1 MKIAIVRLSALGDI
15 IVSAVFLA
23 AIKERLP
30 NAQIE
35 WFVDERF
42 SAILEHSPYIDKLHP
57 IALKSAL
64 KTFNPLKIFK
74 LFKSLRAYEYDIIID
89 MQGLVKSALIA
100 QTLKAPKK
108 VGFDYAS
115 AREGLS
121 AFFYSQKVS
130 IAYNEPILKR
140 NFTLLSHALN
150 LSQKEISNEIS
161 ESLSSRSKVFSY
173 QDSPKIDALNLNEN
187 KLKILF
193 VLETSKINKT
203 YPTERFKELAL
214 MLENFQIC
222 LLWHANEDKANALY
236 GALKNQ
242 RDVLLL
248 PKLTLNEVKALLF
261 KMDLIIGGDTGITHL
276 AWALQKPSITLY
288 GNTPM
293 ERFKLESPIN
303 VSLTANSNAN
313 YHKKDFSI
321 QNIEPKKI
329 KECVLNILKEKND
342 L

>member
-23 AIKERLP
+23 LIKERFT

-42 SAILEHSPYIDKLHP
+42 GAILEHSPYIDKLHP
-57 IALKSAL
+57 IALKSTL
-64 KTFNPLKIFK
+64 TTFNPLKIFK
-74 LFKSLRAYEYDIIID
+74 LFKSLRAYEYDIVID
-89 MQGLVKSALIA
+89 MQGLIKSALIT
-100 QTLKAPKK
+100 QMLKAPKK

-130 IAYNEPILKR
+130 IAYNESILKR

-150 LSQKEISNEIS
+150 LPKKEISGG
-161 ESLSSRSKVFSY
+161 LSSRSKVFSY
-173 QDSPKIDALNLNEN
+173 QDSPKIDALNLNKN
-187 KLKILF
+187 KPKILF

-203 YPTERFKELAL
+203 YPIERFKELAL
-214 MLENFQIC
+214 ALENFQIC
-222 LLWHANEDKANALY
+222 LLWHASEDKATALY

-303 VSLTANSNAN
+303 VSLTGNSNAN

-329 KECVLNILKEKND
+329 KECVLNILKEKE
-342 L
+342 

>member
-23 AIKERLP
+23 LIKERFT

-42 SAILEHSPYIDKLHP
+42 GAILEHSPYIDKLHS
-57 IALKSAL
+57 IALKSTL
-64 KTFNPLKIFK
+64 TTFNPLKIFK
-74 LFKSLRAYEYDIIID
+74 LFKSLRAYEYDIVID
-89 MQGLVKSALIA
+89 MQGLIKSALIT
-100 QTLKAPKK
+100 QMLKAPKK

-130 IAYNEPILKR
+130 IAYNESVLKR

-150 LSQKEISNEIS
+150 LPKKEISEGLN
-161 ESLSSRSKVFSY
+161 SRSKVFSY
-173 QDSPKIDALNLNEN
+173 QDSPKIDALNLNKN
-187 KLKILF
+187 KPKILF

-214 MLENFQIC
+214 ALENFQIC
-222 LLWHANEDKANALY
+222 LLWHADEEKAAALY
-236 GALKNQ
+236 GALKDQ

-303 VSLTANSNAN
+303 VSLTGNSNAN

>member
-15 IVSAVFLA
+15 IVGAVFLA
-23 AIKERLP
+23 AIKERFT

-42 SAILEHSPYIDKLHP
+42 GAILEHSPYIDKLHP
-57 IALKSAL
+57 IALKSTL
-64 KTFNPLKIFK
+64 TTFNPLKIFK
-74 LFKSLRAYEYDIIID
+74 LFKSLRAYKYDIVID
-89 MQGLVKSALIA
+89 MQGLIKSALIT
-100 QTLKAPKK
+100 QMLKAPKK

-130 IAYNEPILKR
+130 IAYNEPVLKR

-150 LSQKEISNEIS
+150 LPKKEISEG
-161 ESLSSRSKVFSY
+161 LSSRSKVFSY
-173 QDSPKIDALNLNEN
+173 QDSPKIDALNLNKN
-187 KLKILF
+187 KPKILF

-203 YPTERFKELAL
+203 YPIERFKELAL
-214 MLENFQIC
+214 ALENFQIC
-222 LLWHANEDKANALY
+222 LLWHASEDKATALY

-303 VSLTANSNAN
+303 VSLTGNSNAN

-329 KECVLNILKEKND
+329 KECVLNILKEKE
-342 L
+342 

>member
-23 AIKERLP
+23 AIKERFAD
-30 NAQIE
+30 AQIE

-42 SAILEHSPYIDKLHP
+42 GAILEHSPYIDKLHP

-64 KTFNPLKIFK
+64 KTFNLLKIFK

-89 MQGLVKSALIA
+89 MQGLVKSALIT
-100 QTLKAPKK
+100 QMLKAPKK

-130 IAYNEPILKR
+130 IAYDEPILKR

-150 LSQKEISNEIS
+150 LPKKEIS
-161 ESLSSRSKVFSY
+161 ESLSSRAKVFSY
-173 QDSPKIDALNLNEN
+173 QDSPKINALNLNKN
-187 KLKILF
+187 KPKILF

-203 YPTERFKELAL
+203 YPIERFKELAL
-214 MLENFQIC
+214 ALENFQIC
-222 LLWHANEDKANALY
+222 LLWHADEDKATTLY
-236 GALKNQ
+236 HALKDQ

-303 VSLTANSNAN
+303 VSLTGNSNAN

-329 KECVLNILKEKND
+329 KECVLNILKEKE
-342 L
+342 

>member
-15 IVSAVFLA
+15 IVGAVFLA
-23 AIKERLP
+23 AIKECLP

-42 SAILEHSPYIDKLHP
+42 GAILEHSPYIDKLHP

-64 KTFNPLKIFK
+64 TTLNPLKIFK

-89 MQGLVKSALIA
+89 MQGLVKSALIT
-100 QTLKAPKK
+100 QMLKAPKK

-130 IAYNEPILKR
+130 IAYDEPILKR
-140 NFTLLSHALN
+140 NSTLLSQALN
-150 LSQKEISNEIS
+150 LPKKEISEG
-161 ESLSSRSKVFSY
+161 LSSRFKVFSY
-173 QDSPKIDALNLNEN
+173 QDSPKINALNLNQN
-187 KLKILF
+187 KPKILF

-214 MLENFQIC
+214 ALENFQIC
-222 LLWHANEDKANALY
+222 LLWHADEKKATMLY
-236 GALKNQ
+236 HALKHQ
-242 RDVLLL
+242 CDALLL

-303 VSLTANSNAN
+303 VSLTGNSNAN

-321 QNIEPKKI
+321 QNIDPKKI
-329 KECVLNILKEKND
+329 KECVLNILKEKE
-342 L
+342 

>member
-23 AIKERLP
+23 LIKERFT

-57 IALKSAL
+57 IALKSTL
-64 KTFNPLKIFK
+64 TTFNPLKIFK
-74 LFKSLRAYEYDIIID
+74 LFKSLRAYEYDIVID
-89 MQGLVKSALIA
+89 MQGLIKSALIT
-100 QTLKAPKK
+100 QMLKAPKK

-130 IAYNEPILKR
+130 IAYNESILKR

-150 LSQKEISNEIS
+150 LPKKEISEGLN
-161 ESLSSRSKVFSY
+161 SRSKVFSY
-173 QDSPKIDALNLNEN
+173 QDSLKIDALNLNKN
-187 KLKILF
+187 KPKILF

-203 YPTERFKELAL
+203 YPIERFKELAL
-214 MLENFQIC
+214 ALENFQIC
-222 LLWHANEDKANALY
+222 LLWHASEDKATALY

-303 VSLTANSNAN
+303 VSLTGNSNAN

>member
-23 AIKERLP
+23 AIKERFTD
-30 NAQIE
+30 AQIE

-64 KTFNPLKIFK
+64 KTLNPLKIFK
-74 LFKSLRAYEYDIIID
+74 LFKSLRAYEYDIVID
-89 MQGLVKSALIA
+89 MQGLVKSALIT
-100 QTLKAPKK
+100 QMLKAPKK

-115 AREGLS
+115 ARESLS
-121 AFFYSQKVS
+121 AFFYSEKVS
-130 IAYNEPILKR
+130 IAYSESILKR

-150 LSQKEISNEIS
+150 LPKKEISEG
-161 ESLSSRSKVFSY
+161 LSSRFKVFSY
-173 QDSPKIDALNLNEN
+173 QDSPKIDALNLNQN

-203 YPTERFKELAL
+203 YPIERFKELAL
-214 MLENFQIC
+214 ALENFQIC
-222 LLWHANEDKANALY
+222 LLWHADEDKANALY

-303 VSLTANSNAN
+303 VSLTGNSNAN

-321 QNIEPKKI
+321 QNIDPKKI
-329 KECVLNILKEKND
+329 KECVLNILKEKE
-342 L
+342 

>member
-23 AIKERLP
+23 AIKERFTD
-30 NAQIE
+30 AQIE

-42 SAILEHSPYIDKLHP
+42 GAILEHSPYIDKLHP
-57 IALKSAL
+57 IALKSTL
-64 KTFNPLKIFK
+64 TTFNPLKIFK

-89 MQGLVKSALIA
+89 MQGLIKSALIT
-100 QTLKAPKK
+100 QMLKAPKK

-130 IAYNEPILKR
+130 IAYDEPVLKR
-140 NFTLLSHALN
+140 NFTLLFHALN
-150 LSQKEISNEIS
+150 LPKKDIS

-173 QDSPKIDALNLNEN
+173 QDSPKINALNLNQN
-187 KLKILF
+187 KPKILF
-193 VLETSKINKT
+193 VLETSKVNKT

-214 MLENFQIC
+214 ALENFQIC
-222 LLWHANEDKANALY
+222 LLWHASEDKATALY

-242 RDVLLL
+242 CDVLLL

-276 AWALQKPSITLY
+276 AWSLQKPSITLY

-303 VSLTANSNAN
+303 VSLTGNSNAN

-321 QNIEPKKI
+321 QNIDPKKI
-329 KECVLNILKEKND
+329 KECVLNILKEKE
-342 L
+342 

>member
-23 AIKERLP
+23 AIKERFTD
-30 NAQIE
+30 AQIE

-64 KTFNPLKIFK
+64 TTLNPLKIFK

-89 MQGLVKSALIA
+89 MQGLIKSALIT
-100 QTLKAPKK
+100 QMLKAPKK
-108 VGFDYAS
+108 VGFDHAS

-130 IAYNEPILKR
+130 IAYDEPILKR
-140 NFTLLSHALN
+140 NSTLLSQALN
-150 LSQKEISNEIS
+150 LPKKEISEG
-161 ESLSSRSKVFSY
+161 LSSRFKVFSY
-173 QDSPKIDALNLNEN
+173 QDSPKINALNLNQN
-187 KLKILF
+187 KPKILF

-214 MLENFQIC
+214 ALENFQIC
-222 LLWHANEDKANALY
+222 LLWHADEKKATTLY
-236 GALKNQ
+236 HALKHQ

-261 KMDLIIGGDTGITHL
+261 KMDVIIGGDTGITHL
-276 AWALQKPSITLY
+276 AWALQKASITLY

-303 VSLTANSNAN
+303 VSLTGNPNAS

-321 QNIEPKKI
+321 QNIDPKKI
-329 KECVLNILKEKND
+329 KECVLNILKEKE
-342 L
+342 

>member
-23 AIKERLP
+23 LIKERFT

-42 SAILEHSPYIDKLHP
+42 GAILEHSPYIDKLHP
-57 IALKSAL
+57 IALKSIL
-64 KTFNPLKIFK
+64 TTFNPLKIFK
-74 LFKSLRAYEYDIIID
+74 LFKSLRAYEYDIVID
-89 MQGLVKSALIA
+89 MQGLIKSALIT
-100 QTLKAPKK
+100 QMLKAPKK
-108 VGFDYAS
+108 VGFDCAS

-130 IAYNEPILKR
+130 IAYNESVLKR

-150 LSQKEISNEIS
+150 LPKKEISEGLN
-161 ESLSSRSKVFSY
+161 SRSKVFSY
-173 QDSPKIDALNLNEN
+173 QNSPKIDALNLNKN
-187 KLKILF
+187 KPKILF

-203 YPTERFKELAL
+203 YPIERFKELAL
-214 MLENFQIC
+214 ALENFQIC
-222 LLWHANEDKANALY
+222 LLWHADEDKATALY

-293 ERFKLESPIN
+293 ERFKLESSIN
-303 VSLTANSNAN
+303 VSLTGNSNAN

-329 KECVLNILKEKND
+329 KECVLNILKEKE
-342 L
+342 

>member
-23 AIKERLP
+23 LIKECFT

-42 SAILEHSPYIDKLHP
+42 GAILEHSPYIDKLHP
-57 IALKSAL
+57 IALKSVL
-64 KTFNPLKIFK
+64 TTFNPLKIFK
-74 LFKSLRAYEYDIIID
+74 LFKSLRAYEYDIVID
-89 MQGLVKSALIA
+89 MQGLIKSALIT
-100 QTLKAPKK
+100 QMLKAPKK
-108 VGFDYAS
+108 VGFDCTS

-130 IAYNEPILKR
+130 IAYNEPVLKR

-150 LSQKEISNEIS
+150 LPKKEISEG
-161 ESLSSRSKVFSY
+161 LSSRSKVFSY
-173 QDSPKIDALNLNEN
+173 QDSPKIDALNLNKN
-187 KLKILF
+187 KPKILF

-203 YPTERFKELAL
+203 YPIERFKELAL
-214 MLENFQIC
+214 ALENFQIC
-222 LLWHANEDKANALY
+222 LLWHASEDKATALY

-303 VSLTANSNAN
+303 VSLTGNSNAN

-329 KECVLNILKEKND
+329 KECILNILKEKE
-342 L
+342 

>member
-23 AIKERLP
+23 AIKERFTD
-30 NAQIE
+30 AQIE

-42 SAILEHSPYIDKLHP
+42 GAILEHSPYIDKLHP
-57 IALKSAL
+57 IALKSTL
-64 KTFNPLKIFK
+64 TTFNPLKIFK

-89 MQGLVKSALIA
+89 MQGLIKSALIT
-100 QTLKAPKK
+100 QMLKAPKK

-130 IAYNEPILKR
+130 IAYDEPVLKR
-140 NFTLLSHALN
+140 NFTLLFHAIN
-150 LSQKEISNEIS
+150 LPKKDIS

-173 QDSPKIDALNLNEN
+173 QDSPKINALNLNQN
-187 KLKILF
+187 KPKILF
-193 VLETSKINKT
+193 VLETSKVNKT

-214 MLENFQIC
+214 ALENFQIC
-222 LLWHANEDKANALY
+222 LLWHASEDKATALY

-242 RDVLLL
+242 CDVLLL

-303 VSLTANSNAN
+303 VSLTGNSNAN

-321 QNIEPKKI
+321 QNIDPKKI
-329 KECVLNILKEKND
+329 KECVLNILKEKE
-342 L
+342 

>member
-23 AIKERLP
+23 LIKERFTD
-30 NAQIE
+30 AQIE

-42 SAILEHSPYIDKLHP
+42 GAILEHSPYIDKLHP
-57 IALKSAL
+57 IALKSTL
-64 KTFNPLKIFK
+64 KTLNPLKIFK

-89 MQGLVKSALIA
+89 MQGLVKSALIT
-100 QTLKAPKK
+100 QMLKAPKK

-130 IAYNEPILKR
+130 IAYDEPILKR

-150 LSQKEISNEIS
+150 LPKEEISQ
-161 ESLSSRSKVFSY
+161 SLNSRFKVFSY
-173 QDSPKIDALNLNEN
+173 QDSPKINALNLNQN
-187 KLKILF
+187 KPKILF

-222 LLWHANEDKANALY
+222 LLWHADEDKANALY

-242 RDVLLL
+242 CDALLL

-303 VSLTANSNAN
+303 VSLTGNSNAN

-321 QNIEPKKI
+321 QNIDPKKI
-329 KECVLNILKEKND
+329 KECVLNILKEKE
-342 L
+342 

>member
-23 AIKERLP
+23 LIKERFT

-64 KTFNPLKIFK
+64 TTFNPLKIFK
-74 LFKSLRAYEYDIIID
+74 LFKSLRAYEYDIVID
-89 MQGLVKSALIA
+89 MQGLIKSALIT
-100 QTLKAPKK
+100 QMLKAPKK
-108 VGFDYAS
+108 VGFDCTS

-130 IAYNEPILKR
+130 IAYNESVLKR

-150 LSQKEISNEIS
+150 LPQKEISEGLN
-161 ESLSSRSKVFSY
+161 SRSKVFSY
-173 QDSPKIDALNLNEN
+173 QDSPKIDALSLNKN
-187 KLKILF
+187 KPKILF

-203 YPTERFKELAL
+203 YPIERFKELAL
-214 MLENFQIC
+214 ALENFQIC
-222 LLWHANEDKANALY
+222 LLWHASEDKAATLY
-236 GALKNQ
+236 HTLKNQ

-303 VSLTANSNAN
+303 VSLTGNSNAN

-329 KECVLNILKEKND
+329 KECVLNILKEKE
-342 L
+342 

>member
-23 AIKERLP
+23 MIKERFIH
-30 NAQIE
+30 AQIE

-42 SAILEHSPYIDKLHP
+42 SAILEHSPYIDQLHP
-57 IALKSAL
+57 IALKSAF
-64 KTFNPLKIFK
+64 KSFNPLKIFK

-89 MQGLVKSALIA
+89 MQGLIKSALIT
-100 QTLKAPKK
+100 QCLKAPKK

-121 AFFYSQKVS
+121 ALFYSQKVS
-130 IAYNEPILKR
+130 IAYDEPILKR
-140 NFTLLSHALN
+140 NFTLISQALN
-150 LSQKEISNEIS
+150 LPKKEISEGLI
-161 ESLSSRSKVFSY
+161 SRSKVFSY
-173 QDSPKIDALNLNEN
+173 QDSSQINALNLNEN
-187 KLKILF
+187 KPKILF
-193 VLETSKINKT
+193 VLETSKTNKT
-203 YPTERFKELAL
+203 YPIERFKELAL
-214 MLENFQIC
+214 MLESVQIC
-222 LLWHANEDKANALY
+222 LLWHADEKKAAALY
-236 GALKNQ
+236 DALKNQ
-242 RDVLLL
+242 CDILLL

-261 KMDLIIGGDTGITHL
+261 RMDLIIGGDTGITHL

-303 VSLTANSNAN
+303 VSLTSNANAN

-321 QNIEPKKI
+321 QNIEPKRI
-329 KECVLNILKEKND
+329 KECVLNLLKEKE
-342 L
+342 

>member
-23 AIKERLP
+23 AIKECLP

-42 SAILEHSPYIDKLHP
+42 GAILEHSPYIDKLHP

-64 KTFNPLKIFK
+64 TTFNPLKIFK

-89 MQGLVKSALIA
+89 MQGLVKSALIT
-100 QTLKAPKK
+100 QMLKAPKK

-130 IAYNEPILKR
+130 IAYDEPILKR

-150 LSQKEISNEIS
+150 LPKNEIS
-161 ESLSSRSKVFSY
+161 EGLSSRFKVFSY
-173 QDSPKIDALNLNEN
+173 QDSPKIDALNLSKN
-187 KLKILF
+187 KPKILF

-203 YPTERFKELAL
+203 YPIERFKDLAL

-222 LLWHANEDKANALY
+222 LLWHADEHKAATLY
-236 GALKNQ
+236 HSLKNQ
-242 RDVLLL
+242 CDALLL

-303 VSLTANSNAN
+303 VSLTGNSNAN

-329 KECVLNILKEKND
+329 KECVLNILKEKE
-342 L
+342 

>member
-15 IVSAVFLA
+15 VVSAVFLA
-23 AIKERLP
+23 MIKERFIH
-30 NAQIE
+30 AQIE

-64 KTFNPLKIFK
+64 KSFNPLKIFK
-74 LFKSLRAYEYDIIID
+74 LFKSLRACEYDIIID
-89 MQGLVKSALIA
+89 MQGLIKSALIT
-100 QTLKAPKK
+100 QCLKAPKK

-121 AFFYSQKVS
+121 ALFYSQKVS
-130 IAYNEPILKR
+130 IAYEEPILKR
-140 NFTLLSHALN
+140 NFTLLSQALN
-150 LSQKEISNEIS
+150 LPKKEISQ
-161 ESLSSRSKVFSY
+161 SLNSRSKVFSY
-173 QDSPKIDALNLNEN
+173 QDSSQINALNLNEN
-187 KLKILF
+187 KPKILF

-203 YPTERFKELAL
+203 YPIERFKELAL
-214 MLENFQIC
+214 MLESVQIC
-222 LLWHANEDKANALY
+222 LLWHADEKKAAALCD
-236 GALKNQ
+236 ALKNQ
-242 RDVLLL
+242 CDILLL

-303 VSLTANSNAN
+303 ISLTSNAN
-313 YHKKDFSI
+313 ASYHKKDFSI
-321 QNIEPKKI
+321 QNIEPKRI
-329 KECVLNILKEKND
+329 KECVLNLLKEKE
-342 L
+342 

>member
-23 AIKERLP
+23 LIKERFT

-42 SAILEHSPYIDKLHP
+42 GAILEHSPYIDKLHP
-57 IALKSAL
+57 IALKSTL
-64 KTFNPLKIFK
+64 TTFNPLKIFK
-74 LFKSLRAYEYDIIID
+74 LFKSLRAYEYNIVID
-89 MQGLVKSALIA
+89 MQGLIKSALIT
-100 QTLKAPKK
+100 QMLKAPKK

-150 LSQKEISNEIS
+150 LPKKEISEG
-161 ESLSSRSKVFSY
+161 LSSRSKVFSY
-173 QDSPKIDALNLNEN
+173 QDSPKINALNLNQN
-187 KLKILF
+187 KPKILF

-203 YPTERFKELAL
+203 YPIERFKDLAL

-222 LLWHANEDKANALY
+222 LLWHADEDKANALY

-242 RDVLLL
+242 CDALLL

-303 VSLTANSNAN
+303 VSLTGNSNAN

-329 KECVLNILKEKND
+329 KECVLNILKEKE
-342 L
+342 

>member
-23 AIKERLP
+23 AIKECLP

-42 SAILEHSPYIDKLHP
+42 GAILEHSPYIDKLHP

-64 KTFNPLKIFK
+64 TTFNPLKIFK

-89 MQGLVKSALIA
+89 MQGLVKSALIT
-100 QTLKAPKK
+100 QMLKAPKK

-130 IAYNEPILKR
+130 IAYDEPILKR
-140 NFTLLSHALN
+140 NFTLLSQALN
-150 LSQKEISNEIS
+150 LPKNEIS
-161 ESLSSRSKVFSY
+161 EGLSSRFKVFSY
-173 QDSPKIDALNLNEN
+173 QDSPKINALNLNQN
-187 KLKILF
+187 KPKILF

-222 LLWHANEDKANALY
+222 LLWHADEKKATTLY

-303 VSLTANSNAN
+303 VSLTGNSNAN

-329 KECVLNILKEKND
+329 KECVLNILKEKE
-342 L
+342 

>member
-15 IVSAVFLA
+15 IVGAVFLA
-23 AIKERLP
+23 VIKECLP

-57 IALKSAL
+57 IALKSTIT
-64 KTFNPLKIFK
+64 TFNPLKIFK
-74 LFKSLRAYEYDIIID
+74 LFKSLRAYEYDIVID
-89 MQGLVKSALIA
+89 MQGLVKSALIT
-100 QTLKAPKK
+100 QMLKAPKK

-150 LSQKEISNEIS
+150 LPKKEIS
-161 ESLSSRSKVFSY
+161 ESLSSRAKVFSY
-173 QDSPKIDALNLNEN
+173 QDSPKIDALNLNQN

-214 MLENFQIC
+214 ALENFQIC
-222 LLWHANEDKANALY
+222 LLWHADEDKANALY
-236 GALKNQ
+236 GTLKNQ
-242 RDVLLL
+242 CDVLLL

-276 AWALQKPSITLY
+276 AWALQKASITLY

-303 VSLTANSNAN
+303 VSLTSNSNAN

-321 QNIEPKKI
+321 QNIDPKKI
-329 KECVLNILKEKND
+329 KECVLNILKEKE
-342 L
+342 

>member
-15 IVSAVFLA
+15 IVGAVFLA
-23 AIKERLP
+23 AIKECLP

-42 SAILEHSPYIDKLHP
+42 GAILEHSPYIDKLHP
-57 IALKSAL
+57 IALKSTL
-64 KTFNPLKIFK
+64 TTFNPLKIFK
-74 LFKSLRAYEYDIIID
+74 LFKSLRAYEYDIVID
-89 MQGLVKSALIA
+89 MQGLIKSALIT
-100 QTLKAPKK
+100 QILKAPKK

-150 LSQKEISNEIS
+150 LPKKEISEG
-161 ESLSSRSKVFSY
+161 LSSRAKVFSY
-173 QDSPKIDALNLNEN
+173 QDSPKIDALNLNKN
-187 KLKILF
+187 KRKILF

-214 MLENFQIC
+214 ALENFQIC
-222 LLWHANEDKANALY
+222 LLWHADEDKANALY

-242 RDVLLL
+242 CDVLLL

-303 VSLTANSNAN
+303 VSLTGNSNAN

>member
-23 AIKERLP
+23 LIKERFT

-42 SAILEHSPYIDKLHP
+42 GAILEHSPYIDKLHP
-57 IALKSAL
+57 IALKSTL
-64 KTFNPLKIFK
+64 TTFNPLKIFK
-74 LFKSLRAYEYDIIID
+74 LFKSLRAYEYDIVID
-89 MQGLVKSALIA
+89 MQGLVKSALIT
-100 QTLKAPKK
+100 QMLKAPKK

-130 IAYNEPILKR
+130 IAYNEPVLKR

-150 LSQKEISNEIS
+150 LPQKENLKEISEG
-161 ESLSSRSKVFSY
+161 LSSRSKVFSY
-173 QDSPKIDALNLNEN
+173 QDSPKVDALNLNRN
-187 KLKILF
+187 KPKILF

-203 YPTERFKELAL
+203 YPIERFKELAL

-222 LLWHANEDKANALY
+222 LLWHADETKANALY
-236 GALKNQ
+236 HTLKNQ
-242 RDVLLL
+242 CDALLL

-303 VSLTANSNAN
+303 VSLTGNSNAN

-329 KECVLNILKEKND
+329 KECVLNILKEKE
-342 L
+342 

>member
-15 IVSAVFLA
+15 IVGAVFLA
-23 AIKERLP
+23 AIKERFT

-42 SAILEHSPYIDKLHP
+42 GAILEHSPYIDKLHP
-57 IALKSAL
+57 IALKSTL
-64 KTFNPLKIFK
+64 TTFNPLKIFK
-74 LFKSLRAYEYDIIID
+74 LFKSLRAYEYDIVID
-89 MQGLVKSALIA
+89 MQGLIKSALIT
-100 QTLKAPKK
+100 QMLKAPKK

-130 IAYNEPILKR
+130 IAYNEPVLKR
-140 NFTLLSHALN
+140 NFTLLFHALN
-150 LSQKEISNEIS
+150 LPQKEIS
-161 ESLSSRSKVFSY
+161 ESLNSRSKVFSY
-173 QDSPKIDALNLNEN
+173 QDSPQIDALNLNKN

-203 YPTERFKELAL
+203 YPIERFKELAL
-214 MLENFQIC
+214 ALENFQIC
-222 LLWHANEDKANALY
+222 LLWHASEDKATALY
-236 GALKNQ
+236 HTLKNQ

-303 VSLTANSNAN
+303 VSLTGNSNAN

-329 KECVLNILKEKND
+329 KECVLNILKEKE
-342 L
+342 

>member
-23 AIKERLP
+23 AIKERFT

-42 SAILEHSPYIDKLHP
+42 GAILEHSPYIDKLHP
-57 IALKSAL
+57 IALKSTL
-64 KTFNPLKIFK
+64 MTFNPLKIFK
-74 LFKSLRAYEYDIIID
+74 LFKSLRAYEYDMVID
-89 MQGLVKSALIA
+89 MQGLIKSALIT
-100 QTLKAPKK
+100 QMLKAPKK

-130 IAYNEPILKR
+130 IAYNEPVLKR

-150 LSQKEISNEIS
+150 LPKKEIS

-173 QDSPKIDALNLNEN
+173 QDSPKIDALNLNKN

-203 YPTERFKELAL
+203 YPIERFKELAL
-214 MLENFQIC
+214 ALENFQIC
-222 LLWHANEDKANALY
+222 LLWHASEDKATVLY
-236 GALKNQ
+236 HTLKNQ

-303 VSLTANSNAN
+303 VSLAGNSNAN

-321 QNIEPKKI
+321 QNIDPKKI
-329 KECVLNILKEKND
+329 KECVLNILKEKE
-342 L
+342 

>member
-15 IVSAVFLA
+15 IVSAVFLSL
-23 AIKERLP
+23 IKERFTD
-30 NAQIE
+30 AQIE

-57 IALKSAL
+57 IALKSTL
-64 KTFNPLKIFK
+64 TTFNPLKIFK

-89 MQGLVKSALIA
+89 MQGLVKSALIT
-100 QTLKAPKK
+100 QMLKAPKK

-130 IAYNEPILKR
+130 IAYDEPILKR
-140 NFTLLSHALN
+140 NFTLLSQALN
-150 LSQKEISNEIS
+150 LPKEEISQ
-161 ESLSSRSKVFSY
+161 SLSSRFKVFSY
-173 QDSPKIDALNLNEN
+173 QDSPKINALNLNQN
-187 KLKILF
+187 KPKILF

-214 MLENFQIC
+214 ALENFQIC
-222 LLWHANEDKANALY
+222 LLWHADEDKANALY
-236 GALKNQ
+236 GALKHQ
-242 RDVLLL
+242 CDILLL

-261 KMDLIIGGDTGITHL
+261 KMDVIIGGDTGITHL

-303 VSLTANSNAN
+303 VSLTGNSNAN

-329 KECVLNILKEKND
+329 KECVLNVLKEKE
-342 L
+342 

>member
-23 AIKERLP
+23 LIKERFT

-42 SAILEHSPYIDKLHP
+42 GAILEHSPYIDKLHP

-64 KTFNPLKIFK
+64 TTFNPLKIFK
-74 LFKSLRAYEYDIIID
+74 LFKSLRAYEYDIVID
-89 MQGLVKSALIA
+89 MQGLIKSALIT
-100 QTLKAPKK
+100 QMLKAPKK

-130 IAYNEPILKR
+130 IAYNESILKR
-140 NFTLLSHALN
+140 NFTLLFHALN
-150 LSQKEISNEIS
+150 LPKKEISEG
-161 ESLSSRSKVFSY
+161 LSSRSKVFSY
-173 QDSPKIDALNLNEN
+173 QDSLKIDALNLNKN
-187 KLKILF
+187 KPKILF

-203 YPTERFKELAL
+203 YPIERFKELAL
-214 MLENFQIC
+214 ALENFQIC
-222 LLWHANEDKANALY
+222 LLWHANEDKATALY

-303 VSLTANSNAN
+303 ISLTGNSNAN

-329 KECVLNILKEKND
+329 KECVLNILKEKE
-342 L
+342 

>member
-15 IVSAVFLA
+15 IVSAVFLV
-23 AIKERLP
+23 AIKERFT

-42 SAILEHSPYIDKLHP
+42 GAILEHSPYIDKLHP
-57 IALKSAL
+57 IALKSTL
-64 KTFNPLKIFK
+64 TTFNPLKIFK
-74 LFKSLRAYEYDIIID
+74 LFKSLRAYEYDIVID
-89 MQGLVKSALIA
+89 MQGLIKSALIT
-100 QTLKAPKK
+100 QMLKAPKK

-115 AREGLS
+115 ARESLS

-130 IAYNEPILKR
+130 IAYNEPVLKR
-140 NFTLLSHALN
+140 NFTLLFHALN
-150 LSQKEISNEIS
+150 LPKKEISEG
-161 ESLSSRSKVFSY
+161 LSSRSKVFSY
-173 QDSPKIDALNLNEN
+173 QDSPKIDALNLNKN

-203 YPTERFKELAL
+203 YPIERFKELAL
-214 MLENFQIC
+214 ALENFQIC
-222 LLWHANEDKANALY
+222 LLWHASEDKATALY

-248 PKLTLNEVKALLF
+248 PKLTLNEIKALLF

-303 VSLTANSNAN
+303 VSLTGNSNAN
-313 YHKKDFSI
+313 YHKNDFSI

-329 KECVLNILKEKND
+329 KECVLNILKEKE
-342 L
+342 

>member
-23 AIKERLP
+23 AIKECLP

-57 IALKSAL
+57 IALKSTL
-64 KTFNPLKIFK
+64 TTFNPLKIFK
-74 LFKSLRAYEYDIIID
+74 LFKSLRAYEYDMIID
-89 MQGLVKSALIA
+89 MQGLIKSALIT
-100 QTLKAPKK
+100 QMLKAPKK

-130 IAYNEPILKR
+130 IAYDEPVLKR
-140 NFTLLSHALN
+140 NFTLLFHALN
-150 LSQKEISNEIS
+150 LPKKEISEGLN
-161 ESLSSRSKVFSY
+161 SRAKVFSY
-173 QDSPKIDALNLNEN
+173 QDSPKIGALNLNQN
-187 KLKILF
+187 KPKILF

-214 MLENFQIC
+214 ALENFQIC
-222 LLWHANEDKANALY
+222 LLWHADEKKAATLY
-236 GALKNQ
+236 GALKDQ

-303 VSLTANSNAN
+303 VSLTGNSNAN

-321 QNIEPKKI
+321 QNIDPKKI
-329 KECVLNILKEKND
+329 KECVLSILKEKE
-342 L
+342 

>member
-1 MKIAIVRLSALGDI
+1 M
-15 IVSAVFLA
+15 SAVFLA
-23 AIKERLP
+23 AIKERFT

-57 IALKSAL
+57 IALKRTL
-64 KTFNPLKIFK
+64 TTFNPLKIFK
-74 LFKSLRAYEYDIIID
+74 LFKSLRAYEYDIVID
-89 MQGLVKSALIA
+89 MQGLIKSALIT
-100 QTLKAPKK
+100 QMLKAPKK

-130 IAYNEPILKR
+130 IAYNEPVLKR

-150 LSQKEISNEIS
+150 LPKKEIS

-173 QDSPKIDALNLNEN
+173 QDSLKIDALNLNKN
-187 KLKILF
+187 KPKILF

-203 YPTERFKELAL
+203 YPIERFKELAL
-214 MLENFQIC
+214 ALENFQIC
-222 LLWHANEDKANALY
+222 LLWHASEDKANALY
-236 GALKNQ
+236 HALKNQ
-242 RDVLLL
+242 RDALLL
-248 PKLTLNEVKALLF
+248 PKLTLNEIKALLF

-303 VSLTANSNAN
+303 VSLAGNSNAN

-329 KECVLNILKEKND
+329 KECVLNILKEKE
-342 L
+342 

>member
-23 AIKERLP
+23 AIKERFTD
-30 NAQIE
+30 AQIE

-64 KTFNPLKIFK
+64 KTLNPLKIFK

-89 MQGLVKSALIA
+89 MQGLVKSALIT
-100 QTLKAPKK
+100 QMLKAPKK

-130 IAYNEPILKR
+130 IAYSEPVLKR
-140 NFTLLSHALN
+140 NFTLLFQALN
-150 LSQKEISNEIS
+150 LPKNEIS
-161 ESLSSRSKVFSY
+161 ESLSSRAKVFSY
-173 QDSPKIDALNLNEN
+173 QDSPKINALNWNQN
-187 KLKILF
+187 KPKILF

-203 YPTERFKELAL
+203 YPTERFKDLAL

-222 LLWHANEDKANALY
+222 LLWHADEDKAATLY
-236 GALKNQ
+236 HSLKNQ
-242 RDVLLL
+242 CDALLL

-303 VSLTANSNAN
+303 VSLTGNSNAN

-329 KECVLNILKEKND
+329 KECVLNILKEKE
-342 L
+342 

>member
-23 AIKERLP
+23 AIKECLP

-42 SAILEHSPYIDKLHP
+42 GAILEHSPYIDKLHP
-57 IALKSAL
+57 IALKSTL
-64 KTFNPLKIFK
+64 TTFNPLKIFK

-89 MQGLVKSALIA
+89 MQGLVKSALIT
-100 QTLKAPKK
+100 QMLKAPKK

-130 IAYNEPILKR
+130 IAYDEPILKR

-150 LSQKEISNEIS
+150 LPKKEISEGLN
-161 ESLSSRSKVFSY
+161 SRFKVFSY
-173 QDSPKIDALNLNEN
+173 QDSPKINALNLNQN
-187 KLKILF
+187 KPKILF

-203 YPTERFKELAL
+203 YPIERFKELAL

-236 GALKNQ
+236 GALKHQ

-261 KMDLIIGGDTGITHL
+261 KMDVIIGGDTGITHL
-276 AWALQKPSITLY
+276 AWALQKASITLY

-303 VSLTANSNAN
+303 VSLTGNSNAN

-321 QNIEPKKI
+321 QNIDPKKI
-329 KECVLNILKEKND
+329 KECVLNLLKEKE
-342 L
+342 

>member
-23 AIKERLP
+23 LIKERFT

-57 IALKSAL
+57 IALKSTL
-64 KTFNPLKIFK
+64 TTFNPLKIFK
-74 LFKSLRAYEYDIIID
+74 LFKSLRAYEYDMVID
-89 MQGLVKSALIA
+89 MQGLIKSALIT
-100 QTLKAPKK
+100 QMLKAPKK

-140 NFTLLSHALN
+140 NFTLLFHALN
-150 LSQKEISNEIS
+150 LPKKEIS

-173 QDSPKIDALNLNEN
+173 QDSPKIDALNLNKN

-203 YPTERFKELAL
+203 YPIERFKELAL
-214 MLENFQIC
+214 ALENFQIC
-222 LLWHANEDKANALY
+222 LLWHADEDKATALY
-236 GALKNQ
+236 HTLKNQ
-242 RDVLLL
+242 HDVLLL

-303 VSLTANSNAN
+303 VSLTGNSNAN

-329 KECVLNILKEKND
+329 KECVLNILKEKE
-342 L
+342 

>member
-15 IVSAVFLA
+15 IVSAVFLVL
-23 AIKERLP
+23 IKERFT

-42 SAILEHSPYIDKLHP
+42 GAILEHSPYIDKLHP
-57 IALKSAL
+57 IALKSTL
-64 KTFNPLKIFK
+64 TTFNPLKILK
-74 LFKSLRAYEYDIIID
+74 LFKSLRAYEYDIVID
-89 MQGLVKSALIA
+89 MQGLIKSALIT
-100 QTLKAPKK
+100 QMLKAPKK
-108 VGFDYAS
+108 VGFDYTS

-130 IAYNEPILKR
+130 IAYNESILKR

-150 LSQKEISNEIS
+150 LPKNEIS
-161 ESLSSRSKVFSY
+161 EGLSSRSKVFSY
-173 QDSPKIDALNLNEN
+173 QDSLKIDALNLNKN
-187 KLKILF
+187 KPKILF

-203 YPTERFKELAL
+203 YPIERFKELAL

-222 LLWHANEDKANALY
+222 LLWHADEDKANALY

-303 VSLTANSNAN
+303 VSLTGNSNAN

>member
-23 AIKERLP
+23 AIKERFT

-42 SAILEHSPYIDKLHP
+42 GAILEHSPYIDKLHP
-57 IALKSAL
+57 VALKSTL
-64 KTFNPLKIFK
+64 TTFNPLKIFK
-74 LFKSLRAYEYDIIID
+74 LFKSLRAYEYDIVID
-89 MQGLVKSALIA
+89 MQGLIKSALIT
-100 QTLKAPKK
+100 QMLKAPKK

-130 IAYNEPILKR
+130 IAYNESVLKR
-140 NFTLLSHALN
+140 NFMLLSQALN
-150 LSQKEISNEIS
+150 LPKEEISQ
-161 ESLSSRSKVFSY
+161 SLSSRFKVFSY
-173 QDSPKIDALNLNEN
+173 QDSPKIDALNLNQN
-187 KLKILF
+187 KPKILF

-203 YPTERFKELAL
+203 YPIERFKDLAL

-222 LLWHANEDKANALY
+222 LLWHADEKKATTLY
-236 GALKNQ
+236 YALKHQ

-261 KMDLIIGGDTGITHL
+261 KMDVIIGGDTGITHL
-276 AWALQKPSITLY
+276 AWALQKASITLY

-303 VSLTANSNAN
+303 VSLTSNSNAN

-321 QNIEPKKI
+321 QNIDPKKI
-329 KECVLNILKEKND
+329 KECVLNILKEKE
-342 L
+342 

>member
-23 AIKERLP
+23 LIKERFT

-42 SAILEHSPYIDKLHP
+42 GAILEHSPYIDKLHP
-57 IALKSAL
+57 IALKSTL
-64 KTFNPLKIFK
+64 TTFNPLKIFK
-74 LFKSLRAYEYDIIID
+74 LFKSLRAYEYDIVID
-89 MQGLVKSALIA
+89 MQGLIKSALIT
-100 QTLKAPKK
+100 QMLKAPKK

-130 IAYNEPILKR
+130 IAYNESILKR

-150 LSQKEISNEIS
+150 LPKKEISEG
-161 ESLSSRSKVFSY
+161 LSSRSKVFSY
-173 QDSPKIDALNLNEN
+173 QDSPKIDALNLNKN
-187 KLKILF
+187 KPKILF

-203 YPTERFKELAL
+203 YPIERFKELAL
-214 MLENFQIC
+214 ALENFQIC
-222 LLWHANEDKANALY
+222 LLWHASEDKATALY

-303 VSLTANSNAN
+303 VSLTGNSNAN

-321 QNIEPKKI
+321 QNIDPKKI
-329 KECVLNILKEKND
+329 KECVLNILKEKE
-342 L
+342 

>member
-15 IVSAVFLA
+15 VVSAVFLA
-23 AIKERLP
+23 AIKECLP

-64 KTFNPLKIFK
+64 TTFNPLKIFK
-74 LFKSLRAYEYDIIID
+74 LFKSLRAYEYDIVID
-89 MQGLVKSALIA
+89 MQGLVKSALIT
-100 QTLKAPKK
+100 QMLKAPKK

-130 IAYNEPILKR
+130 IAYDEPILKR
-140 NFTLLSHALN
+140 NFTLLFHALN
-150 LSQKEISNEIS
+150 LPKNEIS
-161 ESLSSRSKVFSY
+161 EGLSSRAKVFSY
-173 QDSPKIDALNLNEN
+173 QDSPKINALNLNQN
-187 KLKILF
+187 KPKILF

-203 YPTERFKELAL
+203 YPIERFKELAL
-214 MLENFQIC
+214 ALENFQIC
-222 LLWHANEDKANALY
+222 LLWHADEKKAATLY
-236 GALKNQ
+236 GALKDQ
-242 RDVLLL
+242 CDVLLL

-303 VSLTANSNAN
+303 VSLTGNSNAN

-329 KECVLNILKEKND
+329 KECVLNILKEKE
-342 L
+342 

>member
-23 AIKERLP
+23 AIKERFT

-57 IALKSAL
+57 IALKSTL
-64 KTFNPLKIFK
+64 TTFNPLKIFK
-74 LFKSLRAYEYDIIID
+74 LFKSLRAYEYDIVID
-89 MQGLVKSALIA
+89 MQGLIKSALIT
-100 QTLKAPKK
+100 QMLKAPKK

-130 IAYNEPILKR
+130 IAYNEPVLKR
-140 NFTLLSHALN
+140 NFTLLFHALN
-150 LSQKEISNEIS
+150 LPKKEIS

-173 QDSPKIDALNLNEN
+173 QDSPKIDALNLNKN

-203 YPTERFKELAL
+203 YPIERFKELAL
-214 MLENFQIC
+214 ALENFQIC
-222 LLWHANEDKANALY
+222 LLWHADEDKATALY
-236 GALKNQ
+236 HTLKNQ

-303 VSLTANSNAN
+303 VSLTGNSNAN

-329 KECVLNILKEKND
+329 KECVLNILKEKE
-342 L
+342 

>member
-23 AIKERLP
+23 AIKECLP
-30 NAQIE
+30 DAQIE

-42 SAILEHSPYIDKLHP
+42 GAILEHSPYIDKLHP
-57 IALKSAL
+57 IALKSTLATL
-64 KTFNPLKIFK
+64 NPLKIFK
-74 LFKSLRAYEYDIIID
+74 LFKSLRAYEYDIVID
-89 MQGLVKSALIA
+89 MQGLVKSALIT
-100 QTLKAPKK
+100 QMLKAPKK

-130 IAYNEPILKR
+130 IAYDEPILKR

-150 LSQKEISNEIS
+150 LPKNEIS
-161 ESLSSRSKVFSY
+161 EGLSSRFKVFSY
-173 QDSPKIDALNLNEN
+173 QDSPKINALNLNQN
-187 KLKILF
+187 KPKILF
-193 VLETSKINKT
+193 VLETSKTNKT

-222 LLWHANEDKANALY
+222 LLWHADEKKATTLY
-236 GALKNQ
+236 HALKHQ

-303 VSLTANSNAN
+303 VSLTGNSNAN

-329 KECVLNILKEKND
+329 KECVLNILKEKE
-342 L
+342 

>member
-23 AIKERLP
+23 AIKECLP

-57 IALKSAL
+57 IALKSTL
-64 KTFNPLKIFK
+64 TTFNPLKIFK

-89 MQGLVKSALIA
+89 MQGLVKSALIT
-100 QTLKAPKK
+100 QMLKAPKK

-130 IAYNEPILKR
+130 IAYDEPILKR
-140 NFTLLSHALN
+140 NFTLLSQALN
-150 LSQKEISNEIS
+150 LPKKEIPQG
-161 ESLSSRSKVFSY
+161 LSSRAKAFSY
-173 QDSPKIDALNLNEN
+173 QDSPKINALNLNQN
-187 KLKILF
+187 KPKILF

-214 MLENFQIC
+214 ALENFQIC
-222 LLWHANEDKANALY
+222 LLWHADEKKANALY
-236 GALKNQ
+236 GTLKHQ
-242 RDVLLL
+242 CDVLLL
-248 PKLTLNEVKALLF
+248 PKLTLNEVKVLLF
-261 KMDLIIGGDTGITHL
+261 KMDVIIGGDTGITHL
-276 AWALQKPSITLY
+276 AWALQKASITLY

-303 VSLTANSNAN
+303 VSLTGNSNAN

-329 KECVLNILKEKND
+329 KECVLNLLKEKE
-342 L
+342 